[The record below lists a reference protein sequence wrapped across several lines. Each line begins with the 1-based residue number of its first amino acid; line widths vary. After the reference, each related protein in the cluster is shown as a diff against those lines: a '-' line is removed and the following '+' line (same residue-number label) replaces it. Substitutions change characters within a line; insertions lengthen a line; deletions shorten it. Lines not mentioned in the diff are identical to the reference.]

1 MHQAVGARAAGA
13 ELRRISVCADAVSV
27 DLALP
32 AAVPIASLMP
42 PIVDILATEYRHRG
56 EPVPAWHR
64 LSLPGDAALDVSKT
78 LAQLGIRDGS
88 TLVLTGPSTELTAPR
103 FDDVA
108 EAVSMSLAE
117 TARPWTRRA
126 TRLTGAIVAS
136 WLAGAGALVLIRTAF
151 DTADARRVSTAG
163 VAAAIGCIALLASAV
178 AYRGF
183 RDAIAGLTLGLLASG
198 FAALTGLLAVPGGP
212 GAPNALLAA
221 MAAAATSAIAV
232 RVTGCGS
239 TVFIALSCFAMVAAA
254 AALVGAVT
262 AESPQAIAAASAA
275 ISLALIELS
284 ARVSILLA
292 GLSPEGDAEEPAD
305 SHRLK
310 AKALRAH
317 SLLTSLV
324 AAFAA
329 AAALGAI
336 GTAAAAH
343 SASRPRLLGIAFATV
358 VGGVLL
364 LRARAHGNLARSVPL
379 IVSGTATLS
388 VAFVVAATAGP
399 LQPPWVAAVT
409 ATLATAALC
418 LGFIA
423 PALTFSPVVR
433 RGVDLLEYLA
443 LAAIV
448 PLVCWICG
456 LYGAARGLSL
466 S

>member
-1 MHQAVGARAAGA
+1 MHQAVEVPATGA
-13 ELRRISVCADAVSV
+13 ELRRVSVCADAVSV

-32 AAVPIASLMP
+32 AAVPVASLMP
-42 PIVDILATEYRHRG
+42 AIVDILATEYRHRG
-56 EPVPAWHR
+56 ESVPAWHR
-64 LSLPGDAALDVSKT
+64 LSLPGDAPLDMSKT

-88 TLVLTGPSTELTAPR
+88 ILVFTGPSTELTAPR

-117 TARPWTRRA
+117 RARPWTRRTA
-126 TRLTGAIVAS
+126 RLAGAITAS
-136 WLAGAGALVLIRTAF
+136 WLAGAGALVLIRAAF
-151 DTADARRVSTAG
+151 DTADARRVSAG
-163 VAAAIGCIALLASAV
+163 VAAAIGCIALLASGV

-183 RDAIAGLTLGLLASG
+183 RDVIAGLTLGLLASG
-198 FAALTGLLAVPGGP
+198 FASLAGLLAVPGGP

-221 MAAAATSAIAV
+221 MAGAAMSALV
-232 RVTGCGS
+232 MGVTGCGT
-239 TVFIALSCFAMVAAA
+239 TVFIALSCLAMVAAA
-254 AALVGAVT
+254 AALVGALT
-262 AESPQAIAAASAA
+262 AGSPQAIAAASAA
-275 ISLALIELS
+275 ISLALLELS
-284 ARVSILLA
+284 ARVSILFA
-292 GLSPEGDAEEPAD
+292 GLSPEGDADEPAD
-305 SHRLK
+305 PHRLK
-310 AKALRAH
+310 AKALRAD
-317 SLLTSLV
+317 SLLSSLV

-336 GTAAAAH
+336 GTAVAAH
-343 SASRPRLLGIAFATV
+343 CAGGTRLLGIAFATV

-364 LRARAHGNLARSVPL
+364 LRARAHGDQARSVPL
-379 IVSGTATLS
+379 VVSGTATLS
-388 VAFVVAATAGP
+388 VTFVVAAIAGP
-399 LQPPWVAAVT
+399 LQPPWVAGVA

-423 PALTFSPVVR
+423 PALTFSPVLR